1 MLVVHVDE
9 VLDGVDVAEPDRGIL
24 AKTLP
29 IIQRIAVVTQ
39 DRRTLEP
46 PRSVDER
53 LGDVARERL
62 RRLRTDLVDI
72 GGGQKADTHI
82 IEAKAR
88 QGFVRDGAFPLG
100 NVQGARIG
108 PKRLLMKQAGK
119 IAPDLIERG
128 VR

>member
-9 VLDGVDVAEPDRGIL
+9 VLDGVDVAEPDRGTL
-24 AKTLP
+24 AKALP
-29 IIQRIAVVTQ
+29 IIQRIAVVAQ

-53 LGDVARERL
+53 LGDVAWERL
-62 RRLRTDLVDI
+62 RRLLTDLVDI
-72 GGGQKADTHI
+72 GGGQKADPHVV
-82 IEAKAR
+82 EAKLR
-88 QGFVRDGAFPLG
+88 QGLLGDGAFPLG

-108 PKRLLMKQAGK
+108 AKRLLMKQAGK

-128 VR
+128 VG